1 MRLEADKVIQ
11 RTVGIVLPELHHGV
25 GFTPGMRIAQPDR
38 LHRPVSQRIKAA
50 ARHDL
55 DRHAA
60 FKHAA
65 VVKAVNR
72 RFAGG
77 RKLLPESGVFFLGH
91 RAVYIIC
98 RPLVVPGGT
107 KGAFHINGIERYDR
121 SNGVIKVQPLAA
133 GAAKDVLRERVRG
146 EGPAGNDDFTIGN
159 IHRLFL
165 NDLHIGKGADGLGHG
180 AGEALTVHRQRAAGG
195 HAVLVRAAHYDAAEP
210 AQLFFEKSH
219 GICKLIAAQRIGAHK
234 LRKIWGDM
242 CRGHFF
248 RLHFDQPYRDTPGG
262 ELISRFGT
270 GKTGADNRYSVHLSS
285 FGVSFFSVLSA
296 ADSCG
301 FSAVLSAAALRR

>member
-1 MRLEADKVIQ
+1 
-11 RTVGIVLPELHHGV
+11 
-25 GFTPGMRIAQPDR
+25 MRIAQPDR

-65 VVKAVNR
+65 VVEAVDR
-72 RFAGG
+72 RFAGS
-77 RKLLPESGVFFLGH
+77 RQLLPERGVFLLGH
-91 RAVYIIC
+91 RAVYIIR

-107 KGAFHINGIERYDR
+107 KRAFHINGIERYDR
-121 SNGVIKVQPLAA
+121 SNGVIKVQPFAA

-146 EGPAGNDDFTIGN
+146 EGSAGNDDFTVGN
-159 IHRLFL
+159 VLRLFR
-165 NDLHIGKGADGLGHG
+165 NDLHIGEGADSMRHG
-180 AGEALTVHRQRAAGG
+180 AGKALTVHRQRAAGCY
-195 HAVLVRAAHYDAAEP
+195 AVLIGTAHHDAAEP
-210 AQLFFEKSH
+210 PQLFFEKSH
-219 GICKLIAAQRIGAHK
+219 GICKLVAAQRIGAHK

-285 FGVSFFSVLSA
+285 FGVSFVFTGFSF
-296 ADSCG
+296 G

>member
-1 MRLEADKVIQ
+1 MRLETDEVIE
-11 RTVGIVLPELHHGV
+11 RTVGIVLPELHHGIGLV
-25 GFTPGMRIAQPDR
+25 PRVRIAQSYR
-38 LHRPVSQRIKAA
+38 LHRPVAQRIKAA

-60 FKHAA
+60 FKYAA

-77 RKLLPESGVFFLGH
+77 RKLLPEGGIFFLGH

-98 RPLVVPGGT
+98 RSLVVPGGA
-107 KGAFHINGIERYDR
+107 KRAYHINGIERYDR
-121 SNGVIKVQPLAA
+121 SNGVIEVQPLAA

-146 EGPAGNDDFTIGN
+146 ERPAGNDDFTIGN
-159 IHRLFL
+159 IHRLFR
-165 NDLHIGKGADGLGHG
+165 NDLHIVEGADSLRHG
-180 AGEALTVHRQRAAGG
+180 AGKSLTVHRQRAAGG

-219 GICKLIAAQRIGAHK
+219 GVCKLIAAQRIGAHE

-242 CRGHFF
+242 RRGHFF
-248 RLHFDQPYRDTPGG
+248 RLHFDQPHRDAPGG

-285 FGVSFFSVLSA
+285 FGVSVFFEGSSF
-296 ADSCG
+296 G

>member
-1 MRLEADKVIQ
+1 M
-11 RTVGIVLPELHHGV
+11 
-25 GFTPGMRIAQPDR
+25 
-38 LHRPVSQRIKAA
+38 
-50 ARHDL
+50 
-55 DRHAA
+55 
-60 FKHAA
+60 
-65 VVKAVNR
+65 NR

-77 RKLLPESGVFFLGH
+77 RKFLPESGIFFLGH
-91 RAVYIIC
+91 RAVYII
-98 RPLVVPGGT
+98 RSSFIIPGGAER
-107 KGAFHINGIERYDR
+107 AFHIDGIQRYDR
-121 SNGVIKVQPLAA
+121 RDGVVEVQPFAA
-133 GAAKDVLRERVRG
+133 GAAKDILRERVRG

-159 IHRLFL
+159 ILRLFR
-165 NDLHIGKGADGLGHG
+165 NDLHIGEGADSLRHG
-180 AGEALTVHRQRAAGG
+180 AGEAFAVHRQRAAGSY
-195 HAVLVRAAHYDAAEP
+195 AVLIGTAHHDAAEP

-248 RLHFDQPYRDTPGG
+248 RLHFDQSYRDTPGG

-285 FGVSFFSVLSA
+285 FGVSFVFTGFSF
-296 ADSCG
+296 G